1 MRDWDLPK
9 RQHKSRTKDEVDAAA
24 HFVLADNSA
33 REMQDYILCGRQF
46 ERESTDALKAR
57 LIDRF
62 RKWAVNP
69 RGRHETLAVNDLLAE
84 YEIRGIEWPAKEVK
98 PEIEAI
104 RQAAK
109 AALESCDDEELERR
123 EAAIWERWEAAQK
136 SRQ

>member
-1 MRDWDLPK
+1 MRDCDLPK
-9 RQHKSRTKDEVDAAA
+9 RQRKSRTKDEVDAVA

-33 REMQDYILCGRQF
+33 REMQDYILRGRLF
-46 ERESTDALKAR
+46 ERESTDSLKAR
-57 LIDRF
+57 LIDGF

-69 RGRHETLAVNDLLAE
+69 HGRHETVNDLLAE

-109 AALESCDDEELERR
+109 AALGSYDDEELERR

-136 SRQ
+136 SKQ